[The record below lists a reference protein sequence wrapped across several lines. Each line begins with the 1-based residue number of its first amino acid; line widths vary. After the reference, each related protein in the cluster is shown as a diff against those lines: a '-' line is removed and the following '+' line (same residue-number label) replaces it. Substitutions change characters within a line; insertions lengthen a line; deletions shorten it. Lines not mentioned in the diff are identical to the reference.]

1 MDPNSKWFYSFL
13 IVVALCTLIGGILS
27 SYWSNQLAIE
37 AVKQGL
43 VQDQYMH
50 WVKPAATK

>member
-1 MDPNSKWFYSFL
+1 MNSENKWFYSLL
-13 IVVALCTLIGGILS
+13 IVVAICILIGGILN

-50 WVKPAATK
+50 WVKPTVTK